1 MARNAYVDLPD
12 GRRLDYEVRTS
23 ARSKS
28 VRLKITACEGLFVT
42 APQGV
47 TQERIAELV
56 AGKGDWILGRLN
68 DFDEMRHLLGE
79 DIPTRPQ
86 AFDLAAY
93 GESWRVEYR
102 ETRGKTV
109 GARTDRMGRVLVFGA
124 VSDPERCQAALQ
136 RWLARRAKELLK
148 PSLESLSE
156 QTGLNYDKLMIKTQ
170 RTRWGSC
177 SASRAISLN
186 CKLLF
191 LPRELVRYV
200 LIHELCHTVV
210 RNHTTRFWAMVR
222 QFEPKVDALHGSMR
236 DAWKLIPA
244 WAHPSRT
251 KTEGL

>member
-1 MARNAYVDLPD
+1 MARTAHVDLPD
-12 GRRLDYEVRTS
+12 GRRLEYEVRTS

-28 VRLKITACEGLFVT
+28 VRLKITARDGLTVT

-47 TQERIAELV
+47 AQERIADLV
-56 AGKGDWILGRLN
+56 AVKGDWILGRLN
-68 DFDEMRHLLGE
+68 HFDEMRHLLGE
-79 DIPTRPQ
+79 HTPTRPQ
-86 AFDLAAY
+86 AFDLAADA
-93 GESWRVEYR
+93 ESWRVEYR

-124 VSDPERCQAALQ
+124 VGDPERCQAALR
-136 RWLARRAKELLK
+136 RWLARRAREVLD
-148 PSLESLSE
+148 PWLESLSE
-156 QTGLNYDKLMIKTQ
+156 QTGLKFDKLLIKAQ

-177 SASRAISLN
+177 SISRAISLN

-222 QFEPKVDALHGSMR
+222 QFEPRVDALHGSMR
-236 DAWKLIPA
+236 DAWKLIPG
-244 WAHPSRT
+244 WAHPIRT